1 MLEKGKSRFL
11 SLSSLKKRRIAAVLL
26 ALLVATISYAV
37 ISSGDPAAKPLAS
50 FFKPIPSGLSDTLQ
64 PNVLLLLDTSGSM
77 TFRLDSGNTTYGDGS
92 KPFFFSGGT
101 QYYYGRDVISSNN
114 DPSVELNYHPNLKFV
129 PTTATSSMG
138 STQRSWLGSSGG
150 QYLYPNDSRMYA
162 LKLVLWKIFNDPS
175 LISDLRIGLA
185 TYDQYKPTGGITA
198 DWYDFPDSSGNTRDQ
213 KISWTYSG
221 DYAKLRQGF
230 ASTNDPNLKS
240 ALMKLFDG
248 EEGTD
253 NEELRAQGGTPLG
266 YSIYSTSGNGPNWSH
281 PSAYSFFDAK
291 DSNGNPTVI
300 NAWCQ
305 KNWLIVVTDGED
317 SYLTKDQLVARVKA
331 LHDISSSNMDW
342 PIHFGIRSEGVKTLI
357 VGLLD
362 PDTLTSARNTLNA
375 MADAGDDGL
384 QNNSAQ
390 AYFVDSVPTLLS
402 ALETIFEK
410 IQDRSGS
417 GGAPLV
423 SPARVEGQSSSLYVA
438 KFLPRQQLQW
448 KGYLEKYTLNADGTM
463 PTSPD
468 WEAGTKLD
476 VTAYTARNIYTVDW
490 ENPPSGAISGSNLVR
505 MSEGNASSLQN
516 VLDPGNAIGSVNL
529 LSKFIRWFLGS
540 DEFSEGRWK
549 LGDTFHSGL
558 TEVGPPQGTNPNTAY
573 REFLGN
579 NSTRPQV
586 LYVQTNDGLLHAFN
600 VSGDTSTAGKE
611 RWGFLPPNVGTF
623 GRLLGLKGYFVKDGT
638 NYTFSPTMTSSKS
651 IPRYTLD
658 GPLVAEDVYVQLAG
672 ESTPSWHTILV
683 GCLGYGG
690 TGMYAMDVTNPD
702 KPRFLW
708 AFENVIMDPDTATG
722 AVSDEED
729 TSVPGS
735 RQIMYWKDKG
745 DGTVSRSIKAY
756 SEVPDVNPLNLRR
769 FLFTVSTPAIGSM
782 KIKENGEWTYK
793 WVAVAGSGSQRGLPG
808 LLDSPVDAVKK
819 GAVYILDIVTG
830 EILDRTFFADGNTNV
845 VTPITVLKTNSVQN
859 IQVFYAGTENG
870 KIYGWNEGNTNDAG
884 HWKETLIFSDDITGP
899 SYRMDVAKISGSP
912 WLFFATG
919 DAEHLVGDPRTAS
932 SENNYIASFKGDTGS
947 VLKLNDLQFLDQPA
961 ETSTNS
967 NGWYVKLDSNEFPT
981 TPPKIY
987 NGYLFAATF
996 KENPDPCATGT
1007 SKLYVMK
1014 ADTGEGAWGNSKAKS
1029 ISIQGLKISGITLL
1043 SGKAYVGITDYT
1055 SSGATLPT
1063 ELSGAQKG
1071 SNVMVFDVPA
1081 PASGNTELLPSGQ
1094 MVPFYWRE
1102 WKP

>member
-11 SLSSLKKRRIAAVLL
+11 SLSSFNKRRIAAILL
-26 ALLVATISYAV
+26 ALLVATISYAA
-37 ISSGDPAAKPLAS
+37 ISSGDPASKPLAS

-77 TFRLDSGNTTYGDGS
+77 TFRMDSGSDTYGDGS
-92 KPFFFSGGT
+92 KPFTHGT
-101 QYYYGRDVISSNN
+101 QTEYYYGRDVDSTNNSPSS
-114 DPSVELNYHPNLKFV
+114 EYNYHPNLTYV
-129 PTTATSSMG
+129 PQSELNNLNSY
-138 STQRSWLGSSGG
+138 QKNWLGRSGTS
-150 QYLYPNDSRMYA
+150 YLYPNDSRLYA
-162 LKLVLWKIFNDPS
+162 LKLVLWKIFSDPT
-175 LISDLRIGLA
+175 LISDLRVGMA
-185 TYDQYKPTGGITA
+185 TFNQERLSP
-198 DWYDFPDSSGNTRDQ
+198 PDDPNSNFYYTLNSWGDYSQEN
-213 KISWTYSG
+213 ISWGWSG
-221 DYAKLRQGF
+221 EYGLLRVGF
-230 ASTNDPNLKS
+230 NSTNDPTHKAN
-240 ALMKLFDG
+240 LMKWFDG
-248 EEGTD
+248 IEVSGND
-253 NEELRAQGGTPLG
+253 ELRGNGGTPLG
-266 YSIYSTSGNGPNWSH
+266 YSIYRENSSGTGPSLSQ
-281 PSAYSFFDAK
+281 PSAYAFFDAK
-291 DSNGNPTVI
+291 DGSGNPTVI
-300 NAWCQ
+300 KAWCQ
-305 KNWLIVVTDGED
+305 KNWLIVITDGQD
-317 SYLTKDQLVARVKA
+317 SYLSRSQIVARVKA
-331 LHDISSSNMDW
+331 LYDISSSNKDW
-342 PIHFGIRSEGVKTLI
+342 PIHFGYRSEGVRTLV

-362 PDTLTSARNTLNA
+362 PDELESARDTLNA
-375 MADAGDDGL
+375 MADVGDDGL
-384 QNNSAQ
+384 ENGSSD
-390 AYFVDSVPTLLS
+390 AYFVNSVPTLLS
-402 ALETIFEK
+402 ALEDIFKK
-410 IQDRSGS
+410 IQERSGT

-448 KGYLEKYTLNADGTM
+448 KGYLEKYTLNADGTI

-468 WEAGTKLD
+468 WEAGNLLD
-476 VTAYTARNIYTVDW
+476 STAYTARKIYTVDW
-490 ENPPSGAISGSNLVR
+490 ENPPSGEISGSNVVR
-505 MSEGNASSLQN
+505 LSSGNASSLQN
-516 VLDPGNAIGSVNL
+516 VLDPDNSLGSDDL
-529 LSKFIRWFLGS
+529 LSKFIRWLLGS
-540 DEFSEGRWK
+540 DEFSESRWK
-549 LGDTFHSGL
+549 LADTYHSGL

-579 NSTRPQV
+579 NSTRPQI

-623 GRLLGLKGYFVKDGT
+623 GRLLGLKGFFVPSGSSYVFT
-638 NYTFSPTMTSSKS
+638 PTMTSSKS

-708 AFENVIMDPDTATG
+708 AFENIIMNPDTATG
-722 AVSDEED
+722 AVTDEED

-735 RQIMYWKDKG
+735 RQIMYWKDNG
-745 DGTVSRSIKAY
+745 DGTTSRSIKAY
-756 SEVPDVNPLNLRR
+756 SDVPGNDSLNLRR

-782 KIKENGEWTYK
+782 KINGTYK

-808 LLDSPVDAVKK
+808 LLDSTVAAVKK
-819 GAVYILDIVTG
+819 GAVYILDIVSG
-830 EILDRTFFADGNTNV
+830 EILNRTFFADDNTNI

-870 KIYGWNEGNTNDAG
+870 KIYNWNEGNTDING
-884 HWKETLIFSDDITGP
+884 NWNETLVFSDDIMGP
-899 SYRMDVAKISGSP
+899 SYRMDVAKINGSP

-932 SENNYIASFKGDTGS
+932 SENNFIVAFKGDTGS

-987 NGYLFAATF
+987 NGYIFAATF
-996 KENPDPCATGT
+996 KENPDPCSTGT

-1014 ADTGEGAWGNSKAKS
+1014 ADTGEGAWGNSNAKS